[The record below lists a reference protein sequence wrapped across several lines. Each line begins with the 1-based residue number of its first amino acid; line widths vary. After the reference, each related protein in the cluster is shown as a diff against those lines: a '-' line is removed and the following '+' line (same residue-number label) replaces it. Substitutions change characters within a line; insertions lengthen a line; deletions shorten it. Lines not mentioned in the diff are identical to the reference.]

1 MVFSSLH
8 LVPSLLAAL
17 LTFALAFNAHGK
29 QHRGLGASAALLALL
44 GLIGYISGGSIRFF
58 PIDFHTLHSWIG
70 LATLILTLF
79 LIVDKLTTHKL
90 EAAKH
95 CYLGKLAALL
105 AAITL
110 FMRLMMLYG
119 IVPTET
125 QAALA
130 SNNTQEPTF
139 SHLPEVE
146 AIEYLGT
153 KLTPLSSQGNNA
165 IKGTQMIDKET
176 YQLNVTGL
184 TERKLNLSYSQIL
197 ELPAYSELVYMPCV
211 EGWGFNAPSGPVLE

>member
-8 LVPSLLAAL
+8 WVPSLLAAL
-17 LTFALAFNAHGK
+17 LTFAVASNYGK
-29 QHRGLGASAALLALL
+29 PHRGLSMATVLLALL
-44 GLIGYISGGSIRFF
+44 GLVGYISVGRFRFF

-70 LATLILTLF
+70 FVTLTLTVF
-79 LIVDKLTTHKL
+79 LFGDKLIKHKL

-110 FMRLMMLYG
+110 VMGFMMLYG
-119 IVPTET
+119 VVTTET
-125 QAALA
+125 QAVLA
-130 SNNTQEPTF
+130 SNNTQDPTS

-165 IKGTQMIDKET
+165 IKGTQKIDRET

-184 TERKLNLSYSQIL
+184 TERELNLSYSQIL
-197 ELPAYSELVYMPCV
+197 DLPACSELAYMPCV
-211 EGWGFNAPSGPVLE
+211 EDGASMLSGPVSE